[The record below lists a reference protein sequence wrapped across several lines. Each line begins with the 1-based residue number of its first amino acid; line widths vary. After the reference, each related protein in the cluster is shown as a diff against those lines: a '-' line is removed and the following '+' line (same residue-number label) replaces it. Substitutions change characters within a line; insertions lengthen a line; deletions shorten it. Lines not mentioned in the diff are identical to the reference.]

1 MMADAKLIIRFCIQA
16 GGGWIL
22 QGKSSTIYV
31 IDDALVLVYDVFCLV
46 SSL

>member
-1 MMADAKLIIRFCIQA
+1 MDLA
-16 GGGWIL
+16 GKG
-22 QGKSSTIYV
+22 SMIYV